1 MQAKQ
6 LMEQFAL
13 IADAPQGI
21 QRLREMI
28 LQLAV
33 QGKLVPQDP
42 TDEPA
47 AVLLTKIQ
55 AEKERLI
62 QAGTIK
68 RPKPLPPIQEDEKP
82 FELPNG
88 WEWVRLGE
96 IGDWGAGAT
105 PLRSKLSYYGGSIP
119 WFKSGELTSDYIDKS
134 EETITELALAECSL
148 RLNKK
153 GDVLIAMYG
162 ATIGKTS
169 ILNVDGTTN
178 QAVCACTPFLKDIT
192 KYLLL
197 LLKAY
202 KPRFIS
208 LGSGGAQ
215 PNISREKI
223 ISTIAC
229 FPPLQEIPRIVAKV
243 DALMALCDELEALQQ
258 KRAQLQLSTH
268 HAVLESLA
276 NAQTP
281 LDLQTAWQRLQ
292 AAMPLLFTQPQQI
305 KGLRETILQ
314 LAVRGKLVPQ
324 DPSDEPAAVLLAKIS
339 AEKERLIKQGTIKRQ
354 KPLPPIREEE
364 IPIELPQG
372 WINIRFAE
380 FAQEIFTG
388 PFGSVLHK
396 SDYIENGVPLIN
408 PSHMV
413 NDRIVADFSIS
424 VSDEKADKLSSYKL
438 SVGDIVIS
446 RRGEMGRCALVDE
459 QADGWLCGTGSF
471 FIRFDRRLNR
481 RFILILFKTRL
492 IRDYL
497 NGNSIGTTMTN
508 LNHGILNQMPI
519 LLPPEKEIPR
529 ILAKVDALMALCDE
543 WEARLQAARHTQ
555 EQFALAAV
563 ALS

>member
-47 AVLLTKIQ
+47 AVLLAKIQ

-62 QAGTIK
+62 KQGTIK
-68 RPKPLPPIQEDEKP
+68 RQKPLPPIREDEKP
-82 FELPNG
+82 FELPQG

-162 ATIGKTS
+162 ATIGKTA

-202 KPRFIS
+202 KPRFINM
-208 LGSGGAQ
+208 GSGGAQ

-229 FPPLQEIPRIVAKV
+229 FPPLQEIPRIIAKV

-281 LDLQTAWQRLQ
+281 VDLKTAWQRLQ
-292 AAMPLLFTQPQQI
+292 AAMPILFTHPQQI
-305 KGLRETILQ
+305 KGLRDTILQ

-324 DPSDEPAAVLLAKIS
+324 DPTDEPAAVLLAKIS

-354 KPLPPIREEE
+354 KPLPPIREDEK
-364 IPIELPQG
+364 PFELPNGWEWVKFGEISFNRDAERVPLSSDVRLGMQG
-372 WINIRFAE
+372 NYDYYGASGVIDKVDSFIFDKTLLLIGEDGANLVNRSTPIAFLAHGKYWVNNHAHVIDGIDLRFLKYL
-380 FAQEIFTG
+380 EIF
-388 PFGSVLHK
+388 
-396 SDYIENGVPLIN
+396 IN
-408 PSHMV
+408 
-413 NDRIVADFSIS
+413 SIS
-424 VSDEKADKLSSYKL
+424 LLPYITGTAQPKMNQAKMNEIKVS
-438 SVGDIVIS
+438 
-446 RRGEMGRCALVDE
+446 
-459 QADGWLCGTGSF
+459 
-471 FIRFDRRLNR
+471 
-481 RFILILFKTRL
+481 
-492 IRDYL
+492 
-497 NGNSIGTTMTN
+497 
-508 LNHGILNQMPI
+508 
-519 LLPPEKEIPR
+519 LPPENEMPR
-529 ILAKVDALMALCDE
+529 IVAKVDALMALCDE
-543 WEARLQAARHTQ
+543 LEARLQAARHTQ

>member
-13 IADAPQGI
+13 IANAPQGI

-28 LQLAV
+28 LQWAV

-47 AVLLTKIQ
+47 AVLLAKIQ

-62 QAGTIK
+62 KQGTIK
-68 RPKPLPPIQEDEKP
+68 RQKPLPPIREDEKP
-82 FELPNG
+82 FELPQG

-162 ATIGKTS
+162 ATIGKTA

-202 KPRFIS
+202 KPRFINM
-208 LGSGGAQ
+208 GSGGAQ

-229 FPPLQEIPRIVAKV
+229 FPPLQEIPRIIAKV

-281 LDLQTAWQRLQ
+281 VDLKTAWQRLQ
-292 AAMPLLFTQPQQI
+292 AAMPILFTHPQQI
-305 KGLRETILQ
+305 KGLRDTILQ

-324 DPSDEPAAVLLAKIS
+324 DPTDEPAAVLLAKIS

-354 KPLPPIREEE
+354 KPLPPIREDEK
-364 IPIELPQG
+364 PFELPNGWEWVKFGEISFNRDAERVPLSSDVRLGMQG
-372 WINIRFAE
+372 NYDYYGASGVIDKVDSFIFDKTLLLIGEDGANLVNRSTPIAFLAHGKYWVNNHAHVIDGIDLRFLKYL
-380 FAQEIFTG
+380 EIF
-388 PFGSVLHK
+388 
-396 SDYIENGVPLIN
+396 IN
-408 PSHMV
+408 
-413 NDRIVADFSIS
+413 SIS
-424 VSDEKADKLSSYKL
+424 LLPYITGTAQPKMNQAKMNEIKVS
-438 SVGDIVIS
+438 
-446 RRGEMGRCALVDE
+446 
-459 QADGWLCGTGSF
+459 
-471 FIRFDRRLNR
+471 
-481 RFILILFKTRL
+481 
-492 IRDYL
+492 
-497 NGNSIGTTMTN
+497 
-508 LNHGILNQMPI
+508 
-519 LLPPEKEIPR
+519 LPPENEMPR
-529 ILAKVDALMALCDE
+529 IVAKVDALMALCDE
-543 WEARLQAARHTQ
+543 LEARLQAARHTQ

>member
-354 KPLPPIREEE
+354 KPLPPIQEDEK
-364 IPIELPQG
+364 PFELPQG
-372 WINIRFAE
+372 WEWVRLME
-380 FAQEIFTG
+380 FAT
-388 PFGSVLHK
+388 V
-396 SDYIENGVPLIN
+396 
-408 PSHMV
+408 
-413 NDRIVADFSIS
+413 
-424 VSDEKADKLSSYKL
+424 
-438 SVGDIVIS
+438 
-446 RRGEMGRCALVDE
+446 
-459 QADGWLCGTGSF
+459 GTGSTPARDNNDYYEPAEINWVTSGETGQN
-471 FIRFDRRLNR
+471 FISFTKEKISLKAIAETNVS
-481 RFILILFKTRL
+481 IYPIGTLIVAMYGQGKTRGQVSELL
-492 IRDYL
+492 IEA
-497 NGNSIGTTMTN
+497 GTNQACAAIQLIEQDVYHRQYIKLFFKKSYEELRIQAAGGAQPN
-508 LNHGILNQMPI
+508 LNVAKIANTLI
-519 LLPPEKEIPR
+519 SLPPLAEKKR
-529 ILAKVDALMALCDE
+529 IVAKVDALMALCDE

>member
-1 MQAKQ
+1 
-6 LMEQFAL
+6 
-13 IADAPQGI
+13 
-21 QRLREMI
+21 
-28 LQLAV
+28 
-33 QGKLVPQDP
+33 
-42 TDEPA
+42 
-47 AVLLTKIQ
+47 
-55 AEKERLI
+55 
-62 QAGTIK
+62 
-68 RPKPLPPIQEDEKP
+68 
-82 FELPNG
+82 
-88 WEWVRLGE
+88 
-96 IGDWGAGAT
+96 
-105 PLRSKLSYYGGSIP
+105 
-119 WFKSGELTSDYIDKS
+119 
-134 EETITELALAECSL
+134 
-148 RLNKK
+148 
-153 GDVLIAMYG
+153 
-162 ATIGKTS
+162 
-169 ILNVDGTTN
+169 
-178 QAVCACTPFLKDIT
+178 
-192 KYLLL
+192 
-197 LLKAY
+197 
-202 KPRFIS
+202 
-208 LGSGGAQ
+208 
-215 PNISREKI
+215 
-223 ISTIAC
+223 
-229 FPPLQEIPRIVAKV
+229 
-243 DALMALCDELEALQQ
+243 MALCDELEALQQ

-281 LDLQTAWQRLQ
+281 LDLQIAWQRLQ
-292 AAMPLLFTQPQQI
+292 AAMPILFTQPQQI

-324 DPSDEPAAVLLAKIS
+324 DPSDEPASVLLAKIS